1 MPKEDNIMMLKVYG
15 KLENAKKLI
24 DEAMSLCNELQPVRI
39 IPAETRETHTLDD
52 IRLRIKEMMEQA
64 RPQAKEFVKGVLQRH
79 KAAKLSDLRAEQY
92 EQVWKECREWV
103 PF

>member
-1 MPKEDNIMMLKVYG
+1 MSKEDNIMMRKVYG
-15 KLENAKKLI
+15 KLEDAKKLI
-24 DEAMSLCNELQPVRI
+24 DEAMSLCQELQPVRI
-39 IPAETRETHTLDD
+39 TPEHTLDD
-52 IRLRIKEMMEQA
+52 IRSRIKEMMEQA
-64 RPQAKEFVKGVLQRH
+64 RPQAKEFVKEMLQRH

>member
-39 IPAETRETHTLDD
+39 TPDTTLDD
-52 IRLRIKEMMEQA
+52 IRSRIKEMMEQA
-64 RPQAKEFVKGVLQRH
+64 RPQAKEFVKEMLQRH
-79 KAAKLSDLRAEQY
+79 KAAKLSDLRAGEY
-92 EQVWKECREWV
+92 EQVWKECIEWV

>member
-39 IPAETRETHTLDD
+39 TPEARETHTLDD
-52 IRLRIKEMMEQA
+52 IRSRIKEMMEQA
-64 RPQAKEFVKGVLQRH
+64 RPQAKEFVKEMLQRH

-92 EQVWKECREWV
+92 EQVWKEVQQWV

>member
-39 IPAETRETHTLDD
+39 TLETTHTLDD
-52 IRLRIKEMMEQA
+52 IRSRIKEMMEQA
-64 RPQAKEFVKGVLQRH
+64 RPQAKEFVKEMLQRH

>member
-15 KLENAKKLI
+15 KLEDAKKLI
-24 DEAMSLCNELQPVRI
+24 DEAMSLCQELQPVRVD
-39 IPAETRETHTLDD
+39 PAAKEQHTLDD
-52 IRLRIKEMMEQA
+52 IRNRIKEMMEQA
-64 RPQAKEFVKGVLQRH
+64 RPQAKEFVKEMLQRH
-79 KAAKLSDLRAEQY
+79 KAAKLSDLKAEQY